1 MGKLNK
7 FSDKL
12 LELASGSAYG
22 LISMAI
28 GTGAILISLSL
39 YPGYDMCTQFVS
51 WLGVGPGLAGPFFNI
66 GLILTG
72 IISLPFFISLGRI
85 LKQEENGNQKL
96 KERVVIISIIGCL
109 SLALIGCF
117 PAFNTTM
124 LIIHG
129 IFAIL
134 FFFAGLFLCIL
145 FSYLLLIDSR
155 FSSGLVY
162 SGFVVAGIFIAYMCT
177 FQPILEWLVLFSF
190 GFWNI
195 LIAIYLLHKK
205 I

>member
-1 MGKLNK
+1 MSKLDK
-7 FSDKL
+7 IADKL
-12 LELASGSAYG
+12 LEWIPGSVYG

-39 YPGYDMCTQFVS
+39 YPGYDMFTQFVS

-72 IISLPFFISLGRI
+72 IIALPFFISLGKI

-96 KERVVIISIIGCL
+96 KERALNISIIGCV

-129 IFAIL
+129 IFAVV

-155 FSSGLVY
+155 FSSGPVY
-162 SGFVVAGIFIAYMCT
+162 SGFIVAGIFIAYMCT
-177 FQPILEWLVLFSF
+177 FQPIMEWLVLFSF
-190 GFWNI
+190 GFWI
-195 LIAIYLLHKK
+195 IQIALYILHKK
-205 I
+205 M